1 VIYLNLECDLE
12 LADAHDADKES
23 ASDVGA
29 PAAEILRLRWA
40 TPMSAKIRCGKADD
54 ADFLARVMMLA
65 SRGHLRRGVW
75 DLIAG
80 GSEANC
86 LDYLRRLALSEP
98 VSLCHYSSFLVAEH
112 DGRPAAALC
121 GFDPR
126 NGGWQLLNEAM
137 QRVQRDKGWTQA
149 DEKAS
154 ADRTAAIWP
163 CTFDTLD
170 RAWVVESVA
179 TLPEFRRRG
188 LADALMAEVLRTGWT
203 RGSRIAQLTILIG
216 NTAAQRAYEKA
227 GFRVEGEK
235 RHRDF
240 EAALGAAG
248 FMRMVREY

>member
-1 VIYLNLECDLE
+1 MCPAN
-12 LADAHDADKES
+12 KERAEPGA

-29 PAAEILRLRWA
+29 EPGEILESPSMPVR
-40 TPMSAKIRCGKADD
+40 IRSGKPDD
-54 ADFLARVMMLA
+54 AVFLARVMMLA

-80 GSEANC
+80 GSEENC

-98 VSLCHYSSFLVAEH
+98 VSLCHYSSFIVAEH
-112 DGRPAAALC
+112 DGRPAGALC

-126 NGGWQLLNEAM
+126 VGGWEMLADAM
-137 QRVQRDKGWTQA
+137 KNVQRAKGWTDA

-154 ADRTAAIWP
+154 GARTAPVWQCI
-163 CTFDTLD
+163 FDTLD
-170 RAWVVESVA
+170 GAWVVESVA
-179 TLPEFRRRG
+179 TMPEFRRRG
-188 LADALMAEVLRTGWT
+188 LADALVAEILEAGR
-203 RGSRIAQLTILIG
+203 SRRHRMAQLTILIG
-216 NTAAQRAYEKA
+216 NVAAQRAYEKA

-240 EAALGAAG
+240 EAALGAPG